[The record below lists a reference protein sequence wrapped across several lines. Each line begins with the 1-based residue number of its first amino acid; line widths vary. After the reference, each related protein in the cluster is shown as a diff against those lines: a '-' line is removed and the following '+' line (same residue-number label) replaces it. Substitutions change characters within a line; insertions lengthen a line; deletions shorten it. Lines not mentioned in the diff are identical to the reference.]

1 LRLMAT
7 LYTARWVLP
16 VTAPPIPD
24 GGVLVSDDGRIEA
37 VGPASRLPAGART
50 VDLGDA
56 LLMPG
61 LVNVHA
67 HPELAAFRG
76 ALEDLPFHRWIPALL
91 ALKANAGL
99 TTEDYDAAARWTCAE
114 SVRAGVTTLAA
125 TEDSGAA
132 LDALRDAGMRGVVF
146 REVFGPA
153 PDQADAAVGQ
163 LRERVDVMRQRETPL
178 VRVGISPHAPYSVS
192 NALYQRVAGL
202 AREEGLPLAAHVA
215 ESRAE
220 TELVRNGAGPLADGL
235 AARGIATPPRAPST
249 IALLERLGV
258 LEARPLLIHAVQ
270 LDDQDVVRIARHG
283 CPVAHCPVANARLG
297 HGTAPVPELLD
308 AGVVVGLGTDSVAAN
323 NRLDLLEEARV
334 AQLQQ
339 RSRQRSPAV
348 LPAGTLLRMATLDG
362 ARALGL
368 DARVGSL
375 EPGKDADL
383 CAVGLDGPHTIPA
396 ADPVAT
402 LFHAARGADVV
413 LTVVRGR
420 VLYRD
425 GTFATLDVDGL
436 RPRIEDAGRRI
447 TEAGRGLAQAR
458 PHAADPART
467 DPTGFGG
474 ARRTAAEGGVAP

>member
-1 LRLMAT
+1 MAK

-24 GGVLVSDDGRIEA
+24 GGVLVSRDGRIEA
-37 VGPASRLPAGART
+37 VGPASRLRADAS
-50 VDLGDA
+50 VVALGDA
-56 LLMPG
+56 ILLPG

-76 ALEDLPFHRWIPALL
+76 ALEDLPFHRWIPSLL
-91 ALKANAGL
+91 ALKMNAAL
-99 TTEDYDAAARWTCAE
+99 TPGDYDNDARWTCAE
-114 SVRAGVTTLAA
+114 SLRAGVTTLAA

-132 LDALRDAGMRGVVF
+132 LEALRQAGMRGVVF

-153 PDQADAAVGQ
+153 PGQADAAMGE
-163 LRERVDVMRQRETPL
+163 LRERIAAMRERETPL

-192 NALYQRVAGL
+192 NALYQRAVAL
-202 AREEGLPLAAHVA
+202 ARDEGLPLATHAA
-215 ESRAE
+215 ESLAE
-220 TELVRNGAGPLADGL
+220 TELVRDGTGPFAEALR
-235 AARGIATPPRAPST
+235 ARGIAAPRRAPST

-270 LDDQDVVRIARHG
+270 LDDEDIARIGRHG

-297 HGTAPVPELLD
+297 HGVAPVTDLLE
-308 AGVVVGLGTDSVAAN
+308 AGAVVGLGTDSVAAN

-339 RSRQRSPAV
+339 RARLRSPDA
-348 LPAGTLLRMATLDG
+348 LPARTLLRLATLDG

-368 DARVGSL
+368 DDRIGSL

-383 CAVGLDGPHTIPA
+383 CAVRLGGMHTVPA
-396 ADPVAT
+396 ADPTAA
-402 LFHAARGADVV
+402 LFHAARGSDVV
-413 LTVVRGR
+413 LAVVQGR

-425 GTFATLDVDGL
+425 GVFSTLDVDAL
-436 RPRIEDAGRRI
+436 RPRIEDAGQRI
-447 TEAGRGLAQAR
+447 AR
-458 PHAADPART
+458 AART
-467 DPTGFGG
+467 VEPGPG
-474 ARRTAAEGGVAP
+474 RAPEPVVNSGSAP